1 MIATCREKLVGQVMA
16 TSISINGLD
25 TNNLHYPQIMKRFEI
40 EIERIRRIFA
50 KELAAQ
56 YEANPPHYAPPD
68 PNPVSEL
75 PSDESA
81 KRRMLDHTVVCSV
94 LCCCNESPNA
104 GAAGQDLKQG
114 CVHDVFQEADRALGW
129 QSRYKSELSWN
140 MRRNE
145 PDDPPPT
152 PFMHRDEGGNDT
164 TEPSRYWQ
172 GRLGEVVDYQP
183 GEGDVRRPDACIPA
197 DPTRP
202 PNPVDNMDAVVEIKF
217 GDDPP
222 DYEQDNAYRTIAG
235 SKKKYFKYRCG
246 GPLREGEIG
255 CDCNDPGWPSP

>member
-25 TNNLHYPQIMKRFEI
+25 MSNPHYPQIMKRFEI
-40 EIERIRRIFA
+40 EIERVRRIFA

-75 PSDESA
+75 PSDETA
-81 KRRMLDHTVVCSV
+81 KRRILDHTVMCSV

-104 GAAGQDLKQG
+104 GAAGQELKQG
-114 CVHDVFQEADRALGW
+114 CVHDVFQEADKALDW

-145 PDDPPPT
+145 PGATPT
-152 PFMHRDEGGNDT
+152 PFMHRDTNGNDT
-164 TEPSRYWQ
+164 TERSHYWQ
-172 GRLGEVVDYQP
+172 ARLGEVVDYQP
-183 GEGDVRRPDACIPA
+183 SQGDVRRPDMCMPA
-197 DPTRP
+197 DPSRP
-202 PNPVDNMDAVVEIKF
+202 PNPVDNMDAVVEVKF

-222 DYEQDNAYRTIAG
+222 DYEQDRAYTRIAG
-235 SKKKYFKYRCG
+235 DKEKYFKYRCG
-246 GPLREGEIG
+246 GQLRDGEIG
-255 CDCNDPGWPSP
+255 CDCNDPGWPAP